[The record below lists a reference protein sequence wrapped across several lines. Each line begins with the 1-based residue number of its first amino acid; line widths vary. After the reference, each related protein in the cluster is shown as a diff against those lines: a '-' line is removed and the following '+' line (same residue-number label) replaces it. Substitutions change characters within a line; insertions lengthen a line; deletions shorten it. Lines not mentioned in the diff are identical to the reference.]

1 MGSSVYII
9 SNEKVFEDSEK
20 YFCDNLDL
28 KSIPEGLNKS
38 FKINLIARKSKIQ
51 RNHKINN
58 IKITLG
64 KNIFS
69 FAYNILKT
77 IKEKKQ
83 SKYFIISISPY
94 TFIACLLLFISN
106 VRPIVY
112 LRSNGYEEYKSI
124 IGILGVFAY
133 HIMFSIT
140 SVISSLVSC
149 RKHILRK
156 KNGKIVSPSQL
167 TESWFKNTTQ
177 SNLDKARLLY
187 VGRIRVEKGI
197 FSFLKLFKNLRKDIH
212 LNIVTTKSD
221 RSKINNLEN
230 INCIESQSE
239 EYLIKNYDENNI
251 LILPSFTEGHPQVLD
266 EALARLRPVIVFDE
280 IKHVK
285 RNREGVFTCKRNT
298 QELNS
303 MIDHILKNYSEIQ
316 SKMKTNNLPKK
327 EVFIDELKSIINE
340 QKK

>member
-9 SNEKVFEDSEK
+9 SNEKVFEDSGE

-112 LRSNGYEEYKSI
+112 LRSNGYE
-124 IGILGVFAY
+124 
-133 HIMFSIT
+133 
-140 SVISSLVSC
+140 
-149 RKHILRK
+149 
-156 KNGKIVSPSQL
+156 
-167 TESWFKNTTQ
+167 
-177 SNLDKARLLY
+177 
-187 VGRIRVEKGI
+187 
-197 FSFLKLFKNLRKDIH
+197 
-212 LNIVTTKSD
+212 
-221 RSKINNLEN
+221 
-230 INCIESQSE
+230 
-239 EYLIKNYDENNI
+239 
-251 LILPSFTEGHPQVLD
+251 
-266 EALARLRPVIVFDE
+266 
-280 IKHVK
+280 
-285 RNREGVFTCKRNT
+285 
-298 QELNS
+298 
-303 MIDHILKNYSEIQ
+303 
-316 SKMKTNNLPKK
+316 
-327 EVFIDELKSIINE
+327 
-340 QKK
+340 